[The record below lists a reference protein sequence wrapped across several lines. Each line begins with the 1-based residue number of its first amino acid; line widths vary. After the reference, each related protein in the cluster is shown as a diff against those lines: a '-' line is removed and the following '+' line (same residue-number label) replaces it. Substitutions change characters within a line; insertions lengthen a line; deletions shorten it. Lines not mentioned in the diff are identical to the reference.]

1 MWFKNL
7 KLYRL
12 STPFTLSGEELHE
25 RLSHSAYRPC
35 GSLEPTSYGWVSPLG
50 RHGSLLTHT
59 ASDCIMVCARRDD
72 KILPASV
79 IKEFVDDKVVAIEE
93 EQGRPVRR
101 KERER
106 LREEV
111 VLDLLPRAFVRA
123 TLTYAY
129 ISPRD
134 SYLVVDTPT
143 AGKAEDLASLLR
155 DSLGSLPAVPVSAK
169 HAPAPVMT
177 GWLAGGGVPQE
188 LVIGD
193 ECELREPGDEG
204 GIVRWRRMDPVSE
217 EVQVHL
223 RSGKQAVKLAVTWA
237 DRLSCVLG
245 EDLSVKR
252 LRFTDLVQEE
262 RTQTEAEGEVARF
275 DADFGLLTLE
285 LGRFIPW
292 LLDTFGGEDQEAYAP
307 SGQAA

>member
-7 KLYRL
+7 RLYRL
-12 STPFTLSGEELHE
+12 TTPFSHSGEELHE
-25 RLSHSAYRPC
+25 RLSQGTYRPC
-35 GSLEPTSYGWVSPLG
+35 GSLEPTSYGWVPPLG

-59 ASDCIMVCARRDD
+59 ASGCIMVCARRDE

-79 IKEFVDDKVVAIEE
+79 IKEFVDDKVVAMEE

-106 LREEV
+106 VREEV
-111 VLDLLPRAFVRA
+111 ILDLLPRAFVRA
-123 TLTYAY
+123 SLTYAY
-129 ISPRD
+129 ISPHD
-134 SYLVVDTPT
+134 GYLVVDTPT

-155 DSLGSLPAVPVSAK
+155 DSLGSLPAVPVSTQQ
-169 HAPAPVMT
+169 APASVMT
-177 GWLAGGGVPQE
+177 GWLAGGDVAQG

-204 GIVRWRRMDPVSE
+204 GIIRWRRMDPVSE

-223 RSGKQAVKLAVTWA
+223 RSGKQAVKLAVTWE

-252 LRFTDLVQEE
+252 LRFSDLVQEE
-262 RTQTEAEGEVARF
+262 RTQTEAEDEVARF

-292 LLDTFGGEDQEAYAP
+292 LLDTLGGEDQEAYAP